1 MKLAARLALGAAL
14 VAVAGTAVVLSV
26 LHGET
31 RPQVR
36 QSDSSYL
43 TYKVEVVNDKV
54 VAHIYSYLH
63 INLCNFQMLVP
74 KWLTKT
80 SSLCE

>member
-36 QSDSSYL
+36 QSDSSNL
-43 TYKVEVVNDKV
+43 TYKVEVDNDKV
-54 VAHIYSYLH
+54 VAHIYSYLSTCV
-63 INLCNFQMLVP
+63 ISKCWFQ
-74 KWLTKT
+74 
-80 SSLCE
+80 SG